1 MHMLVDIK
9 NAKLNNKLQR
19 HFLKAELL
27 KWASYD
33 RPKESI
39 MSQKMLLKPKSS
51 LEQWRQH
58 EVTNL

>member
-9 NAKLNNKLQR
+9 NAKLNNKLQKY
-19 HFLKAELL
+19 FLKAELL

-33 RPKESI
+33 RLKESI

-51 LEQWRQH
+51 LER
-58 EVTNL
+58 

>member
-19 HFLKAELL
+19 YFLKAELL

-51 LEQWRQH
+51 LER
-58 EVTNL
+58 